1 MPTVTYLY
9 QPNDIVYA
17 VQSGSVKRGTVTKV
31 DIVHTLT
38 QPATI
43 TYQVRFD
50 GSASTISLGESVL
63 YPNCKATQGYQEVIF
78 TSKIAPAGIAFN
90 VAPNDGGSPALGPT
104 VTILIDGVTY
114 VVNSSL
120 GINATFQ
127 DVLNELNTVIGPAGA
142 NVGLATINT
151 GKIRITS
158 NTKGELSIVELQD
171 VGTGSPVLSY
181 GYFSQ
186 MYRFSGIAAAVDGL
200 AEGALEA
207 LGNSVC

>member
-1 MPTVTYLY
+1 MPTITYTY
-9 QPNDIVYA
+9 QPNEIVYA
-17 VQSGSVKRGTVTKV
+17 VQSNAVKRGTVTRV

-38 QPATI
+38 QSATT
-43 TYQVRFD
+43 TYQVRLD
-50 GSASTISLGESVL
+50 GTTTTSSFSENKL
-63 YPNCKATQGYQEVIF
+63 YPNCRATQGYQEVIF

-90 VAPNDGGSPALGPT
+90 TAPNSGGSPALGPI

-127 DVLNELNTVIGPAGA
+127 DVLNEINAVIGTAGA
-142 NVGLATINT
+142 NVGLATINA

-158 NTKGELSIVELQD
+158 NTKGELSTVEIQD
-171 VGTGSPVLSY
+171 VGTGSPALSY

-186 MYRFSGIAAAVDGL
+186 MYRFSGIAAAVNGL

-207 LGNSVC
+207 LGDSVC